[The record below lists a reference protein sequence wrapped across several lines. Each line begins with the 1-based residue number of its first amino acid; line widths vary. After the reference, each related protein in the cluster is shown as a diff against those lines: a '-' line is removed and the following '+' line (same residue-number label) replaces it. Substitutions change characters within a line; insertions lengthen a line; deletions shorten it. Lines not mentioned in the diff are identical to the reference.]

1 MRSLKSS
8 WFPLLLSL
16 LIVAI
21 IVVQLIGRSKQKIKA
36 ETSHGIFNEN
46 ASWSAPP
53 EEEIP
58 VGQEGDQIR
67 YGRELIRN
75 TALYFGPKGFI
86 ARISNGMNCQNC
98 HLDAGTRLFA
108 NPFAAVNATYPRF
121 RERSGKKETIE
132 FRINDC
138 FERSLDGQKPDNNGE
153 EMKAMVAYI
162 KWVGKN
168 VPAGY
173 KPKGSGIENLPYL
186 NRMADTNNGKLIYQ
200 LKCRRCHGTN
210 GEGILSIDSVT
221 FTYPPLWEN
230 RSYNT
235 SAGMFTLSKL
245 AGFIKKNMPFDEA
258 SNQIPGLT
266 NEQAWDVA
274 AYINSKPR
282 HAKFFANDWPDIA
295 KKPVD
300 YPFGPY
306 IDNFSEL
313 QHKYGPFEPIIKR
326 KGK

>member
-16 LIVAI
+16 L
-21 IVVQLIGRSKQKIKA
+21 VVGVISIQLISRSKQTIKA
-36 ETSHGIFNEN
+36 EQYKKIFNEN
-46 ASWSAPP
+46 LGWRAP
-53 EEEIP
+53 EDEEIP
-58 VGQEGDQIR
+58 VGSEGDQIR

-75 TALYFGPKGFI
+75 TSYYFGPKGFI
-86 ARISNGMNCQNC
+86 AKISNGMNCQNC
-98 HLDAGTRLFA
+98 HLDAGTRPFA
-108 NPFAAVNATYPRF
+108 NPFAAVNSTYPRF
-121 RERSGKKETIE
+121 RERSGKTESIE

-138 FERSLDGQKPDNNGE
+138 FERSLDGTKPDNNGE

-173 KPKGSGIENLPYL
+173 RPKGSSIEILPYL
-186 NRMADTNNGKLIYQ
+186 NRSADTNNGKIIYQ
-200 LKCRRCHGTN
+200 LKCSRCHGVN
-210 GEGILSIDSVT
+210 GEGVALPDSGNYK
-221 FTYPPLWEN
+221 YPPLWQN
-230 RSYNT
+230 GSYNV

-245 AGFIKKNMPFDEA
+245 AGFIKNNMPYGEA
-258 SNQIPGLT
+258 TIENPGLT
-266 NEQAWDVA
+266 NDQAWDVA
-274 AYINSKPR
+274 AYVNSRPR
-282 HAKFFANDWPDIA
+282 HQKFFTNDWPDIS

-306 IDNFSEL
+306 SDTFSEI

>member
-1 MRSLKSS
+1 MAV
-8 WFPLLLSL
+8 
-16 LIVAI
+16 IVI
-21 IVVQLIGRSKQKIKA
+21 QLIGRSKQNLKA
-36 ETSHGIFNEN
+36 EQFNVTFKENEN
-46 ASWSAPP
+46 WRAPG

-58 VGQEGDQIR
+58 DGSAGEQIR

-75 TALYFGPKGFI
+75 TAFYYGPRGFI
-86 ARISNGMNCQNC
+86 AQISNGMNCQNC

-108 NPFAAVNATYPRF
+108 NSFAAVKATYPRF

-138 FERSLDGQKPDNNGE
+138 FERSLDGKKPDNNGE

-168 VPAGY
+168 IPTGY
-173 KPKGSGIENLPYL
+173 KPKGSGTESLPYL
-186 NRMADTNNGKLIYQ
+186 NRAADTGNGKLIYQ
-200 LKCRRCHGTN
+200 LKCSRCHGST
-210 GEGILSIDSVT
+210 GDGVLSSDSVN
-221 FTYPPLWEN
+221 FKYPPLWNN
-230 RSYNT
+230 RSYNE
-235 SAGMFTLSKL
+235 SAGMFTISRL
-245 AGFIKKNMPFDEA
+245 AGFIKNNMPFDEA
-258 SNQIPGLT
+258 TIENPGLT

-282 HAKFFANDWPDIA
+282 HQKFFEADWPDIS

-306 IDNFSEL
+306 TDSFSEL

-326 KGK
+326 RRNKK